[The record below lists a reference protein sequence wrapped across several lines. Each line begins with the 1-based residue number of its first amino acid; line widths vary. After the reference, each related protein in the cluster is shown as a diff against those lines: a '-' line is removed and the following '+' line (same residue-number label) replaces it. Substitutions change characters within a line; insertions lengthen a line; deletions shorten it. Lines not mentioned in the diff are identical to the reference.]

1 MRRTKDNRHR
11 RIRHASKTPQYVL
24 LLSCFFSIY
33 CLHQVIEPNPLPI
46 IDFLESSH
54 YCIDDPNLI
63 DFVILW
69 VNGSDPTWFCKMKKA
84 AKANRYHLEQE
95 YFQERF
101 IEHNELK
108 YSLRSIEQFAPWVN
122 KIYII
127 TDNQYP
133 NWINLSH
140 PKLRIIDQSVLFY
153 PGYHTFNSN
162 TIQFSLYNIPN
173 LSRRIVLMDDDYMFL
188 NHVLPSDFFDENG
201 KTVHHPRILNKMNP
215 FQYIK
220 YSFMNLQCK
229 NNDTSSIFHTGIRR
243 GHQVFYKRFHP
254 KHKYHPPHYHLP
266 IDMNVYLQMLSIPE
280 AGDQFIK
287 MPQFRICGDFQ
298 IHGFYLGYSFIFNH
312 SVIGNDSDT
321 FVVYRSYLTDE
332 LYQLKVKPKIFCMN
346 EYNSTF
352 YNEYLPSFFPNKS
365 SYEL

>member
-11 RIRHASKTPQYVL
+11 RIQHASKTPQYVL

-69 VNGSDPTWFCKMKKA
+69 VNGSDPTWFSNLQKA
-84 AKANRYHLEQE
+84 MTTTHKHLENK

-108 YSLRSIEQFAPWVN
+108 YSLRAIEQFAPWVN

-201 KTVHHPRILNKMNP
+201 KTVQITKEKPGLNIFTNLLYN
-215 FQYIK
+215 FQK
-220 YSFMNLQCK
+220 AACRLQNK
-229 NNDTSSIFHTGIRR
+229 DKIYLTGLKKSKQYAYR
-243 GHQVFYKRFHP
+243 RFHA
-254 KHKYHPPHYHLP
+254 KHK
-266 IDMNVYLQMLSIPE
+266 IW
-280 AGDQFIK
+280 
-287 MPQFRICGDFQ
+287 
-298 IHGFYLGYSFIFNH
+298 LG
-312 SVIGNDSDT
+312 
-321 FVVYRSYLTDE
+321 R
-332 LYQLKVKPKIFCMN
+332 
-346 EYNSTF
+346 
-352 YNEYLPSFFPNKS
+352 
-365 SYEL
+365 